1 MRPLFIL
8 LLATIAHAQT
18 PRPGVNYDEAKVGN
32 DPLPDLK
39 LTTAEDWTSKRRPE
53 IMKLFEDHVF
63 GKTPTDI
70 GTPKFEVTATETD
83 ALGGL
88 ATRKFVHISLP
99 NRPAWPGMDVM
110 LYTPNAIKSA
120 PCFVGLS
127 FGGNHAVSQETD
139 VPLNTRWQ
147 RDNKE
152 KNIVNNRATE
162 ATRGTESSRWPLEMI
177 LKRGF
182 AVATAYY
189 GDIEPDHAEGWKE
202 GLRAAVSK
210 DGANTVWKDG
220 EWGAIGAW
228 SWGLSRIV
236 DYLESDAQV
245 DAKHVAVIGHSRLG
259 KTSLWAGVQDTRF
272 GVVISNDSGEGGA
285 AHAPRLR

>member
-127 FGGNHAVSQETD
+127 FGGGSLRDELTHRQCMG
-139 VPLNTRWQ
+139 Q
-147 RDNKE
+147 R
-152 KNIVNNRATE
+152 
-162 ATRGTESSRWPLEMI
+162 
-177 LKRGF
+177 
-182 AVATAYY
+182 
-189 GDIEPDHAEGWKE
+189 
-202 GLRAAVSK
+202 
-210 DGANTVWKDG
+210 
-220 EWGAIGAW
+220 
-228 SWGLSRIV
+228 
-236 DYLESDAQV
+236 
-245 DAKHVAVIGHSRLG
+245 
-259 KTSLWAGVQDTRF
+259 
-272 GVVISNDSGEGGA
+272 
-285 AHAPRLR
+285 